1 MVCNLE
7 HWPWG
12 DIVARSL
19 GHVDYIEDDRMVN
32 TRLSSNIIS
41 LLPKWSLFR
50 FSEAIT
56 PSQTGGDAIGGWLRN
71 LIPASR

>member
-1 MVCNLE
+1 
-7 HWPWG
+7 
-12 DIVARSL
+12 
-19 GHVDYIEDDRMVN
+19 MVN